1 MSDPRVEEPL
11 SMVPLLVL
19 VLVLVLEV
27 EAPDDGT
34 TTVHDCIS
42 SRGGAPTWLV
52 GGRSNRAESSCSS
65 SIESVDGVLL
75 GCDIFV

>member
-11 SMVPLLVL
+11 SMLLLLLV
-19 VLVLVLEV
+19 VVV
-27 EAPDDGT
+27 EAPGT
-34 TTVHDCIS
+34 TTVHDCIA

-52 GGRSNRAESSCSS
+52 GGRLNRAESSCSS
-65 SIESVDGVLL
+65 SIESVDGVLV

>member
-11 SMVPLLVL
+11 SMLLLLLLV
-19 VLVLVLEV
+19 VE

-52 GGRSNRAESSCSS
+52 DGRLNRAESSCSS
-65 SIESVDGVLL
+65 SIERVDGVLV